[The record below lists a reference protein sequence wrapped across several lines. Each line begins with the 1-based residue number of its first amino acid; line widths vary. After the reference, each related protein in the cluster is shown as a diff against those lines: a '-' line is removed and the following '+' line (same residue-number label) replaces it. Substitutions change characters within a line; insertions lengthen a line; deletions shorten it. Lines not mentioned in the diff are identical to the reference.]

1 MAYQECPDCDL
12 LLGHGVNA
20 WHSCNQSK
28 VIKRLKEENERL
40 KERCEKLV
48 GEVALARAEGREE
61 GRSAAN
67 DDEEASREREGSGW

>member
-48 GEVALARAEGREE
+48 GEVALAR
-61 GRSAAN
+61 
-67 DDEEASREREGSGW
+67 